1 MAYGGYSYIDMKY
14 KPANDDFIVLM
25 WASGTVPINKIAE
38 AIAAES
44 SVGTWTKLKTM
55 NMKVLEKLKANVFRI
70 DRVTA
75 KSGFIWIAYPFE
87 HFDTKNV
94 IQFQASV
101 LGNIFGLKELTDLR
115 ILDISF
121 PKKYQKQ
128 FPGPYGGIE
137 GVRKYVG
144 TLKSRRPHL
153 GTIVKPKVG
162 LTPKEFAAVAYEAY
176 MGGCD
181 FVKDDENLSDQK
193 FCPFKQRFEEM
204 MEVIDRVKS
213 ETGRKVLYSPN
224 ISDRFERMAER
235 LDFIHFHGAPMAM
248 VDVFVVGYS
257 ALEDILNEIHGKRM
271 LTHAHRA
278 GYACESR
285 GEFGITFTVHEKFY
299 RMLGVDQ
306 LHVGTGVGKMEGSPL
321 FIKRL
326 RDVISLQKV
335 GNNEYLGS
343 IEQEW
348 DAKMKPVMPVASGG
362 VGPDIVDSLI
372 LLHGRDVVV
381 QAGGGIHGHPKGT
394 RAGATAMKQAIEAA
408 VKGIPAP
415 KYAKTHKELAEAL
428 KIWKYK
434 PSNTVKKLLAQEK
447 KREKTLRK
455 SALSKGI
462 KEIEKY
468 W

>member
-1 MAYGGYSYIDMKY
+1 MAYGGYSYIDLKY
-14 KPANDDFIVLM
+14 KPADDDFVVFI
-25 WASGTVPINKIAE
+25 WASGTVPLNTIAE
-38 AIAAES
+38 ALAAES

-55 NMKVLEKLKANVFRI
+55 NEKVLKKLKANVFRM
-70 DRVTA
+70 DKVTA
-75 KSGFIWIAYPFE
+75 KSGYIWIAYPIE
-87 HFDTKNV
+87 HFDVKNI

-115 ILDISF
+115 ILDIRF
-121 PKKYQKQ
+121 PRKYQKQ

-137 GVRKYVG
+137 GIRKYVG
-144 TLKSRRPHL
+144 TEKSRRPHL

-162 LTPKEFAAVAYEAY
+162 LTPKEFANVAYEAY

-193 FCPFKQRFEEM
+193 FCPFKPRFEEM
-204 MEVIDRVKS
+204 MGVIDRVKS
-213 ETGRKVLYSPN
+213 ETGRRVLYAPN
-224 ISDRFERMAER
+224 ISDRYERMVER
-235 LDFIHFHGAPMAM
+235 LDFIHFHGAPLAM

-257 ALEDILNEIHGKRM
+257 ALQEILDDIHERRM
-271 LTHAHRA
+271 FTHAHRA

-285 GEFGITFTVHEKFY
+285 GAFGITFTVHEKFY

-321 FIKRL
+321 FIKLL
-326 RDVISLQKV
+326 RDVIALPKV
-335 GNNEYLGS
+335 ENREWLGAIS
-343 IEQEW
+343 QDW
-348 DAKMKPVMPVASGG
+348 DSGIKPVMPVASGG
-362 VGPDIVDSLI
+362 VGPDVVDGLI
-372 LLHGRDVVV
+372 ALHGNDVVV
-381 QAGGGIHGHPKGT
+381 QAGGGIHGHPGGT
-394 RAGATAMKQAIEAA
+394 RAGAVAMKQAIDAA
-408 VKGIPAP
+408 MQGIPAP

-434 PSNTVKKLLAQEK
+434 PPTTVKKLLSQEK
-447 KREKTLRK
+447 KKEKTLRK